1 MVWIWNLPALATL
14 ASLEATQE
22 VTVVLAEEAD
32 MAAMEEMAEHSR
44 AEAAADTALL
54 AGTQE
59 VPMDAAAEAAE
70 DMVGTAEM
78 QGIVEQ
84 DMAQAVIHQA
94 WVREAVADMVQRHP
108 LLGQPL
114 GVVEYVLFHGKGGGK
129 KMKVFQVLNG
139 RLHWLSPY
147 KDLSQTVGLYAPNIR
162 FIELPDDTKAR
173 EGWLFDEATG
183 TASQPPAPEGWAYDE
198 DTGTFYNIAE
208 KAKGEKLLEIEEKKQ
223 SLTSTDYRIIK
234 QVEAQLL
241 GTALPY
247 TPEEMTAFI
256 KERQAERDRINEL
269 ESELAQAEQ
278 Q

>member
-1 MVWIWNLPALATL
+1 
-14 ASLEATQE
+14 
-22 VTVVLAEEAD
+22 
-32 MAAMEEMAEHSR
+32 
-44 AEAAADTALL
+44 
-54 AGTQE
+54 
-59 VPMDAAAEAAE
+59 
-70 DMVGTAEM
+70 
-78 QGIVEQ
+78 
-84 DMAQAVIHQA
+84 
-94 WVREAVADMVQRHP
+94 
-108 LLGQPL
+108 
-114 GVVEYVLFHGKGGGK
+114 
-129 KMKVFQVLNG
+129 MKVFQVWKGKLY
-139 RLHWLSPY
+139 WLTPY
-147 KDLSQTVGLYAPNIR
+147 NSISQTVGRYTPETK

-208 KAKGEKLLEIEEKKQ
+208 KTKGEKLLEIEEKKQ